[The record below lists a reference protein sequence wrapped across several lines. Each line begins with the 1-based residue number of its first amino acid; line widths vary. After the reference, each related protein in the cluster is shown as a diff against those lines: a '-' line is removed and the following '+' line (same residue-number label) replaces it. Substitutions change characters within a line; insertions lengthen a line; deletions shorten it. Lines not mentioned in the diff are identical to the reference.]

1 LRQEKRLSE
10 EEWAIRGKS
19 SPTSA
24 CSTLGCTHKKLLFM
38 GGEIGQW
45 QEWNYDQSIDWHLLQ
60 YPLHDGLRMLV
71 QHLNFLYLNEPAF
84 SENDDEKH
92 SLKC

>member
-1 LRQEKRLSE
+1 
-10 EEWAIRGKS
+10 
-19 SPTSA
+19 
-24 CSTLGCTHKKLLFM
+24 M